1 MSDVEKTQWKLPPAT
16 NGSGKG
22 NSLPTNSRNQGK
34 SIYQTHERFAWDTT
48 YVKEAKLQARRI
60 QTNGIDPV
68 DLGDTVSLIKL
79 EEEAIAP
86 TGYNPYDSGLTAM
99 KQSRKPAELHDL
111 TRHNT
116 HMRKF
121 GK

>member
-1 MSDVEKTQWKLPPAT
+1 MSDIEKTQWKLPPAT

-22 NSLPTNSRNQGK
+22 NSLRTTSRDQGK
-34 SIYQTHERFAWDTT
+34 TIYETHERYAWDTT
-48 YVKEAKLQARRI
+48 YVQDAKLQARRI
-60 QTNGIDPV
+60 QTNGIDPHN
-68 DLGDTVSLIKL
+68 LGDTVSLIKL
-79 EEEAIAP
+79 EEDAVMQ